1 LDFAEIVREHQAM
14 VFSLAY
20 HMLRNSAGAED
31 VAQEVFLRLYRDQA
45 QIVTNEHLVH
55 WLRRTTSHRCL
66 DILRRPIN
74 RPHIDVAEIELPDE
88 SASAT
93 DPFVDRM
100 LRRLV
105 STLSPTARAVI
116 VLRYQ
121 EDLEPREIAALL
133 DLPLATVK
141 SRLQRALA
149 LLRAKLSREEG
160 PLYGSARA

>member
-1 LDFAEIVREHQAM
+1 VDFSEIVREHQAM

-20 HMLRNSAGAED
+20 HMLRNSASAED
-31 VAQEVFLRLYRDQA
+31 VAQEVFLRLYQDRA
-45 QIVTNEHLVH
+45 QIVTDQHLVH

-66 DILRRPIN
+66 DILRRPAN
-74 RPHIDVAEIELPDE
+74 RPHLDVTEIELHSEPQN
-88 SASAT
+88 A
-93 DPFVDRM
+93 DPFADCE

-105 STLSPTARAVI
+105 GELSPTARAMI

-133 DLPLATVK
+133 ELPLATVK

-160 PLYGSARA
+160 ARYAAARA

>member
-1 LDFAEIVREHQAM
+1 MDFTEIVREHQSM

-20 HMLRNSAGAED
+20 HMLRNSASAED
-31 VAQEVFLRLYRDQA
+31 VAQEAFLRLYQDRA
-45 QIVTNEHLVH
+45 QIVSDQHLVH
-55 WLRRTTSHRCL
+55 WLRRTVSHRCL

-74 RPHIDVAEIELPDE
+74 RPHLDVSELDLPAEPM
-88 SASAT
+88 SA
-93 DPFVDRM
+93 DPFADRM

-105 STLSPTARAVI
+105 SALSPTARAVI

-121 EDLEPREIAALL
+121 EDLEPREIAELL

-149 LLRAKLSREEG
+149 LMRAKLTQQEG
-160 PLYGSARA
+160 PLYGAARA